1 MAYAFPTKLGRNK
14 MVFKPVCCVCGQEIR
29 PWHLFYRPAPEQH
42 ICIPCSEKEKE
53 DPEEEK
59 RTGDDD
65 G

>member
-1 MAYAFPTKLGRNK
+1 

-29 PWHLFYRPAPEQH
+29 PYNLFYMPTPGKH
-42 ICIPCSEKEKE
+42 LCIPCSEKK

-59 RTGDDD
+59 RTADND